1 MTEREFMACYIR
13 YLESY
18 VGEQLNARGVI
29 MNAIINANRGKKDQ
43 FIKLPF
49 EERIKMPNKAIVS
62 DKKDIS
68 KLFAIYGGEVKM

>member
-1 MTEREFMACYIR
+1 
-13 YLESY
+13 
-18 VGEQLNARGVI
+18 